1 MSLPPF
7 SASLPDGSPSQLP
20 FRVAVVGAGWSGLAC
35 AEALSASAQ
44 AGGAI
49 RGGRMAITLIE
60 AAPQA
65 GGRARGLSWLPEGW
79 ADTEA
84 LPIDNGQHLL
94 IGAYTATRD
103 LLRRTGVA
111 DEAWQQYPLHW
122 VVPGAAHASGTDIHP
137 DLRPGLNP
145 GLANQHRHQ
154 PLRQEAHARLLVVP
168 SDGGVKRLLKSALPQ
183 TLPAGYAGWPLAW
196 QLSLAKTLARGWQT
210 DWSAQGTAEAWW
222 KQQSV
227 PPELLRYFWK
237 PMVEGALNTPF
248 AEASARV
255 ALQVI
260 KDSLLGP
267 AHASDTLHPVQSLT
281 AQAVG
286 PITQALQQRGVQLV
300 FGCRVVGITARHHK
314 AADSVTAVT
323 EAGPATGA
331 DPAHSAHPAK
341 PNDALGWFLQFHP
354 TSQTKAA
361 ESGLT
366 EALFDAVVLAL
377 PARGCRTIAFDLPDS
392 LGRTRSGEYGAA
404 RDELSAFA
412 QERHRWDTVH
422 GLGVTTLY
430 AALRPDQAARAGLSP
445 EVLRPVSVTA
455 SRPHPESGSTVD
467 STDSVAQGDTGSGVA
482 MVLARPEGPQGQV
495 IAAVASATARENE
508 AETHQLLQAA
518 VSEVLAPR
526 LGDDTFAKIPLRTT
540 HDYQATWACTADH
553 VDSGAAWGP
562 SALGPAGL
570 YRAGDDL
577 TPGYPACIESAVRG
591 GVQTAQAVI
600 AQAMRK

>member
-7 SASLPDGSPSQLP
+7 SASLADGTQSPQP
-20 FRVAVVGAGWSGLAC
+20 FRVAIVGAGWSGLAC
-35 AEALSASAQ
+35 AEALSASSLPYS
-44 AGGAI
+44 AG
-49 RGGRMAITLIE
+49 RGRHLAITLIE

-65 GGRARGLSWLPEGW
+65 GGRARGLSWVPEGW

-103 LLRRTGVA
+103 LLRRTGIA
-111 DEAWQQYPLHW
+111 DEAWQQYRLHW
-122 VVPGAAHASGTDIHP
+122 ALPGAARASATGP
-137 DLRPGLNP
+137 RPG
-145 GLANQHRHQ
+145 
-154 PLRQEAHARLLVVP
+154 LLVVP
-168 SDGGVKRLLKSALPQ
+168 SDGGVARLLKSALPQ

-196 QLSLAKTLARGWQT
+196 RLSLAKTLARGWRA

-222 KQQSV
+222 NQQSV
-227 PPELLRYFWK
+227 PSDLLRYFWK
-237 PMVEGALNTPF
+237 PVVEGALNTPF
-248 AEASARV
+248 AQASARV
-255 ALQVI
+255 ALQVV

-267 AHASDTLHPVQSLT
+267 AHASDTLHPLQSLT

-286 PITQALQQRGVQLV
+286 PITQALQQRGVQMV
-300 FGCRVVGITARHHK
+300 FGCRLVGIAARPNN

-323 EAGPATGA
+323 ETDPATGA
-331 DPAHSAHPAK
+331 DPANSAHPAK
-341 PNDALGWFLQFHP
+341 PINALGWRLEFHP

-361 ESGLT
+361 DSGLT

-377 PARGCRTIAFDLPDS
+377 PAQVCRNIAFDLPGSRGGIHSGTKGAPPQASQAFDKE
-392 LGRTRSGEYGAA
+392 RS
-404 RDELSAFA
+404 
-412 QERHRWDTVH
+412 RWHQVR

-455 SRPHPESGSTVD
+455 RQPPPESGSAG
-467 STDSVAQGDTGSGVA
+467 SVAGALTGVA
-482 MVLARPEGPQGQV
+482 MVLARPAGPQGQV
-495 IAAVASATARENE
+495 ISAVASATERQ
-508 AETHQLLQAA
+508 AEDQTHQLLRAA
-518 VSEVLAPR
+518 LGQVLAPR
-526 LGDDTFAKIPLRTT
+526 LGDDAFTKIPLRTT

-553 VDSGAAWGP
+553 VDGGAAWGP
-562 SALGPAGL
+562 SALGPSGL

-591 GVQTAQAVI
+591 GIQTAQAVI
-600 AQAMRK
+600 ALAAQAALKKPLQGL